1 MVKCRGGVLSS
12 FKPIF
17 QPSYRQIECVDPG
30 AWHLISRFDGL
41 WWSII
46 PLMLALTLLSL
57 SCLVFPVSFW
67 IYQYSYFVFSALIC
81 CFSQNFVRSFPLC
94 LLCCFYD

>member
-1 MVKCRGGVLSS
+1 MVKCCGGVLSS

-46 PLMLALTLLSL
+46 PLMLALTLLSRVSSIFLDL
-57 SCLVFPVSFW
+57 S
-67 IYQYSYFVFSALIC
+67 IFVLRFFCFDML
-81 CFSQNFVRSFPLC
+81 FSQNFVRSFPLC